1 MKLYFKPG
9 ACSLASH
16 IILRELNADFTLESV
31 NTQTQRTESGMNFQ
45 SINAKGY
52 VPVLDTGK
60 AVLTEGA
67 VILQYLAESTEFLPE
82 AGTLERFHVQEYL
95 NFVASELHK
104 AFSPFFNDSA
114 TEERRNQSRQTIR
127 RHFDYLEA
135 QLEDGRNY
143 LVGNSFSIADAYLFV
158 VCSWVSVPA
167 IDLKEW
173 PALSALWDRVYSRPS
188 VQNAMKA
195 EGLLE

>member
-52 VPVLDTGK
+52 VPVLDTGN

-67 VILQYLAESTEFLPE
+67 VILQYLAESTEYLPE

-114 TEERRNQSRQTIR
+114 TEEQRNQSRQTIR

-158 VCSWVSVPA
+158 VCSWVSVPE

-173 PALSALWDRVYSRPS
+173 PSLSALWDRVYSRPS

>member
-52 VPVLDTGK
+52 VPVLDTGN

-104 AFSPFFNDSA
+104 AFSPFFNDNA
-114 TEERRNQSRQTIR
+114 TEEQRNQSRQAIR

-158 VCSWVSVPA
+158 VCSWVSVPE

-173 PALSALWDRVYSRPS
+173 PSLSALWDRVYSRPS